1 MALPNAKILIHQVS
15 SGFQGQATDIEIQ
28 AREVISIK
36 RRLEEIIAQ
45 HTEQELEKVSKDM
58 DRDFYM
64 TAPEA
69 KEYGLIDTV
78 IEHRS

>member
-1 MALPNAKILIHQVS
+1 M
-15 SGFQGQATDIEIQ
+15 
-28 AREVISIK
+28 
-36 RRLEEIIAQ
+36 EEIMAK
-45 HTEQELEKVSKDM
+45 HTGQDIEKVSKDM

-69 KEYGLIDTV
+69 KEYGLLDTV

>member
-1 MALPNAKILIHQVS
+1 M
-15 SGFQGQATDIEIQ
+15 
-28 AREVISIK
+28 
-36 RRLEEIIAQ
+36 EEIMAK
-45 HTEQELEKVSKDM
+45 HTGQEIEKVSKDM

-64 TAPEA
+64 TADEA